1 MALKLLVWSLGMK
14 MRIRLYLLRLLDNK
28 QYFLYDC
35 LGRES
40 SLNNVMNVFNA
51 GVTSS
56 RVFFLTVP
64 FNRWALL

>member
-1 MALKLLVWSLGMK
+1 MALKLLAWSLGMK
-14 MRIRLYLLRLLDNK
+14 MRIKLYLLRLLDNK

-40 SLNNVMNVFNA
+40 SRNNVMNVFNA
-51 GVTSS
+51 GVSS
-56 RVFFLTVP
+56 PRVFFLTVP